1 MIYQIEVLGRP
12 GQKILLE
19 IPGAPESEM
28 IADKMIPRKM
38 PVAGSKLYSHTTRVR
53 DIGCSSFGVGTQK

>member
-19 IPGAPESEM
+19 IPGAPKSEM

-38 PVAGSKLYSHTTRVR
+38 PVAGQYSHTTRVR
-53 DIGCSSFGVGTQK
+53 DIGCSGFGVGTQK

>member
-1 MIYQIEVLGRP
+1 MNAPSLFFKSIVIYQIEVLGRP

-38 PVAGSKLYSHTTRVR
+38 PVAG
-53 DIGCSSFGVGTQK
+53 Q

>member
-1 MIYQIEVLGRP
+1 MYQNSQRFFFKSIVIYQIEVLGRP

-38 PVAGSKLYSHTTRVR
+38 PVAG
-53 DIGCSSFGVGTQK
+53 Q